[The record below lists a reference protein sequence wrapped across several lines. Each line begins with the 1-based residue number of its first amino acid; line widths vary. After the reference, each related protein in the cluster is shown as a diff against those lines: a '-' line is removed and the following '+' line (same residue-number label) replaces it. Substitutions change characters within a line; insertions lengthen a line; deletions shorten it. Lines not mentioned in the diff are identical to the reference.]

1 MKPIFYLDKVNG
13 MPNENQNPNQVAN
26 LLSVESLINTSTAR
40 FEVLDK
46 EYKDQK
52 SMLDSI
58 LDSDTEYQEIAGEA
72 QKQAKLKMIAKQK
85 VMVRPEAAQLVE
97 KIKDAHIQIKELK
110 TAISDYLA
118 QYVTL
123 SGTNQIEGPDGVLR
137 QIIYTAKL
145 VKTK

>member
-1 MKPIFYLDKVNG
+1 
-13 MPNENQNPNQVAN
+13 MPNENQNPNQAIN
-26 LLSVESLINTSTAR
+26 LLNIESLINTSTAR
-40 FEVLDK
+40 FDTLDK
-46 EYKDQK
+46 ECHEQK

-58 LDSDTEYQEIAGEA
+58 LDSDDEYQEIAQEA
-72 QKQAKLKMIAKQK
+72 QKQAKLKTIAKQK
-85 VMVRPEAAQLVE
+85 VMVRPEAAHLVE
-97 KIKDAHIQIKELK
+97 KIKDAQIQIKELR
-110 TAISDYLA
+110 TAMSDYLA

>member
-1 MKPIFYLDKVNG
+1 LIKLKG

-26 LLSVESLINTSTAR
+26 LLNIENLINSSTAR
-40 FEVLDK
+40 FDVLDK
-46 EYKDQK
+46 EYQEQK

-58 LDSDTEYQEIAGEA
+58 LDSDIEYQETAQEA
-72 QKQAKLKMIAKQK
+72 KKQAKIKTIAKQK
-85 VMVRPEAAQLVE
+85 VMARPEASRLVD
-97 KIKDAHIQIKELK
+97 KIRDSQMQIKELK
-110 TAISDYLA
+110 TAMSDYLA
-118 QYVTL
+118 QFVIL

>member
-1 MKPIFYLDKVNG
+1 MS
-13 MPNENQNPNQVAN
+13 NENQSPNQVAN
-26 LLSVESLINTSTAR
+26 LLSIESLINTSTSR

-46 EYKDQK
+46 EYKEQK

-58 LDSDTEYQEIAGEA
+58 LESDDEYQEIAQEA
-72 QKQAKLKMIAKQK
+72 QKQAKLKTIAKQK
-85 VMVRPEAAQLVE
+85 VMVRPEASLLVE
-97 KIKDAHIQIKELK
+97 KIKDAQIQIKELK
-110 TAISDYLA
+110 TAMSDYLA

-145 VKTK
+145 VKSK

>member
-1 MKPIFYLDKVNG
+1 MS
-13 MPNENQNPNQVAN
+13 NENQNPNQAIN
-26 LLSVESLINTSTAR
+26 LINIESLINSSTAR
-40 FEVLDK
+40 FDVLDK
-46 EYKDQK
+46 EYHEQK

-58 LDSDTEYQEIAGEA
+58 LDSDDEYQEVAQEA
-72 QKQAKLKMIAKQK
+72 QKQAKLKTIAKQK
-85 VMVRPEAAQLVE
+85 VMTRPEAAHLVE
-97 KIKDAHIQIKELK
+97 KIKDAQIQIKELR
-110 TAISDYLA
+110 TAMSDYLA

>member
-1 MKPIFYLDKVNG
+1 

-26 LLSVESLINTSTAR
+26 LLNIESLINSSTAR
-40 FEVLDK
+40 FDVLQK
-46 EYKDQK
+46 EYQEQK
-52 SMLDSI
+52 SQLDSI
-58 LDSDTEYQEIAGEA
+58 LDSDVEYQEIAQEA
-72 QKQAKLKMIAKQK
+72 QKQAKLKTIAKQK

-97 KIKDAHIQIKELK
+97 KMKDAHIQIKELK
-110 TAISDYLA
+110 TAMSDYLA
-118 QYVTL
+118 QFVIL